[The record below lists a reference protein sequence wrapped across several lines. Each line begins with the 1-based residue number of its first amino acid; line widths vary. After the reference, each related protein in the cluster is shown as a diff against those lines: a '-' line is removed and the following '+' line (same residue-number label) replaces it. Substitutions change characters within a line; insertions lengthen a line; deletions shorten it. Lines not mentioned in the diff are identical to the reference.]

1 MIYLTDSSS
10 NGTGRAGVGWSR
22 TARNAFLVCCTS
34 SRGDG
39 PPLVTTTGTLINGIA
54 VVKGVRTAL
63 AFGDEITVVSKA
75 ESEQGGTRF
84 LLQRPTSSG
93 PSSPAKRSGVPS
105 RSLKRKADHLS
116 DGDAIAD
123 GGGAGISNGDDGGAA
138 DAGAVDAPSSGAAVA
153 TAAASSG
160 EASTSFYVLGVDALS
175 PNALRR
181 NISLVLV
188 CMCGR
193 VCVCRRVGMCVCA

>member
-1 MIYLTDSSS
+1 MVRA
-10 NGTGRAGVGWSR
+10 GRALVGL
-22 TARNAFLVCCTS
+22 ARHAARFWLCCSS

-93 PSSPAKRSGVPS
+93 PSSPAKRSVPS